1 MHRKPPDKLR
11 VCKSHFLFFAAFAV
25 ILVLKTDLLIR
36 HFFYA
41 VIADGDFVSVQED
54 FKCNCGKQ

>member
-1 MHRKPPDKLR
+1 MHRKPPDKLP
-11 VCKSHFLFFAAFAV
+11 VCKRHFLLFAAFAV

-41 VIADGDFVSVQED
+41 VVADGHFTP
-54 FKCNCGKQ
+54 